1 MDGEEVKLS
10 SQQTPAADKA
20 EGTAVD
26 GYTVVV
32 VSLLYESNSLRLF
45 LSLSYLMQGDVRH

>member
-32 VSLLYESNSLRLF
+32 VSLLSESNSLRLF